1 MDKKHRLLEV
11 LNTIFDRN
19 GIDAKGPE
27 LLFYCPFCDHH
38 KRKMQV
44 NVDTQQWHCWVCDAK
59 GRSIFV
65 LAKKLKAP
73 KQIYSELGD
82 ILGLKQTYNSNDS
95 AQKIGRLPKQFQF
108 LLNTADGI
116 MRTQA
121 IKYLESR
128 GISKYDIIRYNIGFC
143 VDGEYGGRII
153 VPSYDKDGN
162 LNYFVGRSI
171 YEGKMKYKNPPVSRN
186 IIVWESNINWN
197 LPIVLCEGVF
207 DAIAIKRNAIPLL
220 GKTLSEMLMTRLV
233 SERVKDVTLALDPDA
248 IKTAVAISQRLMRYG
263 INVRN
268 TNLESGDPSDLG
280 YKTMLNKID
289 KASPLDSYSLILQK
303 IASGS
308 I

>member
-1 MDKKHRLLEV
+1 MDKKQRLLEL

-19 GIDAKGPE
+19 GIEAKGPE
-27 LLFYCPFCDHH
+27 LMFYCPFCDHH
-38 KRKMQV
+38 KRKLQV
-44 NVDTQQWHCWVCDAK
+44 NCDTQQWHCWVCGAK

-82 ILGLKQTYNSNDS
+82 VLGLKQTYNSNDRL
-95 AQKIGRLPKQFQF
+95 KTIGRLPKQFQF
-108 LLNTADGI
+108 LFDTSDGI
-116 MRTQA
+116 MRNQA
-121 IKYLESR
+121 LKYLESR

-153 VPSYDKDGN
+153 VPSYDADGN

-171 YEGKMKYKNPPVSRN
+171 YEGKMKYKNPPVSKN
-186 IIVWESNINWN
+186 IIVFESNVNWS
-197 LPIVLCEGVF
+197 LPIILCEGVF

-220 GKTLSEMLMTRLV
+220 GKTVSEMLMSRLV
-233 SERVKDVTLALDPDA
+233 SERVRDVVIALDPDA
-248 IKTAVAISQRLMRYG
+248 LSTAVSISQRLMRYG
-263 INVRN
+263 IKVRN
-268 TNLESGDPSDLG
+268 TNLEHGDPSDLG
-280 YKTMLNKID
+280 YKTMLTKID
-289 KASPLDSYSLILQK
+289 EAQPLDSYSLILQK